1 LLISN
6 FLALEVPLSLQ
17 RVRRLQSDEISLL
30 LINSL
35 KRCDL
40 TPPGL
45 EDKIKGL
52 LSAIEAEPGQ
62 NLLLDEAV

>member
-1 LLISN
+1 LRFGSLIN
-6 FLALEVPLSLQ
+6 KFLALEVPLSLL
-17 RVRRLQSDEISLL
+17 RVRLLQSDEIGLL

-45 EDKIKGL
+45 EDKI
-52 LSAIEAEPGQ
+52 
-62 NLLLDEAV
+62 

>member
-1 LLISN
+1 LLINN
-6 FLALEVPLSLQ
+6 FLALVVPLSLQ

-45 EDKIKGL
+45 KDKIKGL